1 MKKTFFLSLAGLALI
16 TAGCSEEEIVDAPKG
31 KAVEFSTPF
40 FNKTGRATDYLRISN
55 VRHCKVWG
63 SSLNSNSF
71 IFDGESLFVTSGGS
85 VNYEPPRY
93 WEASNT
99 YYFTAVAES
108 LPRSTQG
115 SPSVAGSSWTF
126 MPGEITA
133 EGSFGATL
141 SFDNSAAGGEIDL
154 GYATAD
160 RITEATLTEQNTADR
175 VPLNF
180 EHMLSRLRFEFQN
193 AMDEGYYLEIVN
205 LKVNGLP
212 LSGEFILPEKMWQ
225 NVTGTLDKS
234 LPTVQYQTE
243 IDTDY
248 PKFPV
253 SSALLRSSEYLFSIP
268 TDVDFEVTF
277 GVNLYLKNDAGEFVC
292 MNDIGHPYEHS
303 ATIAQD
309 LEMATAYLF
318 KAVIGKENLNPE
330 GMYPIVFSASVLPS
344 WDSSTIVDLG
354 ATIPNP

>member
-1 MKKTFFLSLAGLALI
+1 MKKLILPLLAGLALI
-16 TAGCSEEEIVDAPKG
+16 TAGCSEDEIVDAPLG

-71 IFDGESLFVTSGGS
+71 IFDGELLSVTSGGG
-85 VNYEPPRY
+85 VNYGPPRY

-99 YYFTAVAES
+99 YHFAAIAES

-115 SPSVAGSSWTF
+115 DTPAAGNSWTF
-126 MPGEITA
+126 TPGEITS
-133 EGSFGATL
+133 EGTFSAVLT
-141 SFDNSAAGGEIDL
+141 FDNSVAGGEIDL

-160 RITEATLTEQNTADR
+160 RTTEATLTELNTADK

-205 LKVNGLP
+205 LNVNGLP
-212 LSGEFILPEKMWQ
+212 MSGDFLLPGETWQ
-225 NVTGTLDKS
+225 NVTGSLDKS
-234 LPTVQYQTE
+234 LPTVQYQAE
-243 IDTDY
+243 MDVDY

-253 SSALLRSSEYLFSIP
+253 GYTLLRSSEFMFSIP
-268 TDVDFEVTF
+268 TNVDFEVSF
-277 GVNLYLKNDAGEFVC
+277 GVNLYLKNDAGEFIC
-292 MNDIGHPYEHS
+292 MNDSDHPYEHR
-303 ATIAQD
+303 AAITQD